1 MGGGELAVNRVPIAA
16 AASTATGEGAPM
28 APIIVLSTTSH
39 VGNLV
44 VQAVT
49 GRGKDPHRIARCN
62 KDLDFGDQTPPH
74 GQ

>member
-1 MGGGELAVNRVPIAA
+1 
-16 AASTATGEGAPM
+16 M